1 MKSTFSNSTFPKD
14 VLKEFS
20 KKARGY
26 TAELKKIQKNKSYTL
41 PESALFIA
49 QDTEYQ
55 KNIKKKLSRFA
66 RSQHVILVAIGGS
79 LQGTHAVYKACRPKN
94 APRLTIV
101 DSIEDKYT
109 EDTERIIGNAKSVHE
124 ISLIVVSKSG
134 STTETMLNAFTIIS
148 LGEKKFGE
156 AFLKRVIFIGN
167 DDTPFLEAGKK
178 KNILCFTLP
187 NTIGGRFSVFT
198 AVGIVPL
205 TLLGI
210 NIPAFLRGARDAI
223 LKESLDTIET
233 SAVELTLH
241 AYAGVRVVNFFTFN
255 RRLRACALWYRQLLA
270 ESIGK
275 NQTKSSLPFT
285 HQLLPIVS
293 TSSDLHSVAELYL
306 GGYTGIYTHFLYYK
320 EPTKNRLPTS
330 HWMLDHIPFLKSKK
344 STVIKDII
352 TEGVLHAYNDQL
364 LPYRYTTLPKCSE
377 YEIGFLLTTLMAEVM
392 YVGHLLNVDTFDQ
405 PSVEFYKKYVRAELN

>member
-1 MKSTFSNSTFPKD
+1 MQSTFHNSVFPKD
-14 VLKEFS
+14 LLREFS
-20 KKARGY
+20 KKARTY
-26 TAELKKIQKNKSYTL
+26 TASLAKIQDSHSYEL

-49 QDTEYQ
+49 QDVEYQ
-55 KNIKKKLSRFA
+55 REIKKKLSRFT

-79 LQGTHAVYKACRPKN
+79 LQGTNAVYKACRPKN

-101 DSIEDKYT
+101 DSIEDKYV
-109 EDTERIIGNAKSVHE
+109 EDAERIINNAKSVRE
-124 ISLIVVSKSG
+124 VSLVVVSKSG
-134 STTETMLNAFTIIS
+134 STTETMLNAFIIIS

-178 KNILCFTLP
+178 KKILCFTLP
-187 NTIGGRFSVFT
+187 HTIGGRFSIFT

-210 NIPAFLRGARDAI
+210 NVPALLKGAHDAT
-223 LKESLDTIET
+223 LKESLSDVEE
-233 SAVELTLH
+233 SAVKLALH
-241 AYAGVRVVNFFTFN
+241 AYSGARVVNFFTFN
-255 RRLRACALWYRQLLA
+255 RRMRACALWYRQLLA

-275 NQTKSSLPFT
+275 SQTKSSSPFT

-306 GGYTGIYTHFLYYK
+306 GGYAGIYTHFLYYK
-320 EPTKNRLPTS
+320 EPTKNSLSTS
-330 HWMLDHIPFLKSKK
+330 HWILEHIPFLKSKK
-344 STVIKDII
+344 ATVIKDII

-364 LPYRYTTLPKCSE
+364 LPYRYTTLPKCTE
-377 YEIGFLLTTLMAEVM
+377 YEIGFLLTSLMAEVM
-392 YVGHLLNVDTFDQ
+392 YLGHLLNVDTFDQ
-405 PSVEFYKKYVRAELN
+405 PSVEFYKKYVRAELS